1 MYLSLFTK
9 QNQPE
14 YCPRCLSL
22 LKLLLIFSFFQFD
35 NNFYFSAQYFAAEQL
50 FLFYVMVTSLAL
62 FANNIEKCPWRCL
75 NLWYW
80 SKPGDGGCRPG
91 RTVHSAHRSYKVTKN
106 INLQDLFM
114 KSRIINMVV
123 AAKRIVWDWCSLD
136 LSSLLIGD
144 WLIDFYS
151 YVSKIKIFL
160 VLSSL

>member
-14 YCPRCLSL
+14 YCPRFLSL
-22 LKLLLIFSFFQFD
+22 LKLPLMFSFFQFD

-106 INLQDLFM
+106 INMQDFFYE
-114 KSRIINMVV
+114 IQNYQYGG
-123 AAKRIVWDWCSLD
+123 CSKENRVRLMFSGPLLPLD
-136 LSSLLIGD
+136 R
-144 WLIDFYS
+144 WLIDW
-151 YVSKIKIFL
+151 FL
-160 VLSSL
+160 LLCEQN

>member
-14 YCPRCLSL
+14 YCPRFLSL
-22 LKLLLIFSFFQFD
+22 LKLLLIFSFHQFD

-106 INLQDLFM
+106 INMQDFFM

-151 YVSKIKIFL
+151 YVSKIKISL
-160 VLSSL
+160 DLSSL

>member
-14 YCPRCLSL
+14 YCPRFLSL
-22 LKLLLIFSFFQFD
+22 LKLLLIFSFHQFD

-106 INLQDLFM
+106 INLQDFFM

-151 YVSKIKIFL
+151 CEQN
-160 VLSSL
+160 